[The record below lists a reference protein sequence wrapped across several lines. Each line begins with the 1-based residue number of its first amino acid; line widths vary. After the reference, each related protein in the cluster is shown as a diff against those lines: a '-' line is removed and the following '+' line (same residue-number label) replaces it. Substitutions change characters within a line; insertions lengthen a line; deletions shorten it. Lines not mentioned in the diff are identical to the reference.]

1 MCFMTG
7 AVSFLGGGIGLLLI
21 KIGDVSVGHFSLM
34 SLVTCFGNC
43 FHLLLASA
51 VVTAFFLRYWCDLAL
66 AWARRW
72 AFFWRVVVVVVVIV
86 ELVDD
91 VGLFDPVDDMVKFLD
106 GDRIV
111 VEEIFVRPPPTR
123 NFRGR
128 PI

>member
-1 MCFMTG
+1 MG

-21 KIGDVSVGHFSLM
+21 RIGDVIVGHFSLI
-34 SLVTCFGNC
+34 SLVTCLGNC

-51 VVTAFFLRYWCDLAL
+51 VVTAFFLRYRYDFAL

-72 AFFWRVVVVVVVIV
+72 AFLFFEREVV
-86 ELVDD
+86 ELI
-91 VGLFDPVDDMVKFLD
+91 DPVDMVNFLD
-106 GDRIV
+106 GDRRF
-111 VEEIFVRPPPTR
+111 VEEIFKVECFVRPPPTR

>member
-72 AFFWRVVVVVVVIV
+72 AFFWRVVV
-86 ELVDD
+86 D